1 MKPFI
6 MYMCNNITKRKEISI
21 GKSIECPLQ
30 TPEIIKLV
38 IVFNLNLNL
47 SVASRRNKIYLQM
60 KNDTRDGRS
69 LKNLIRLVDNV
80 TMH

>member
-6 MYMCNNITKRKEISI
+6 MYMCNNITKRKETSI
-21 GKSIECPLQ
+21 GKSIKCPLQ